1 MTINIEKNKTLW
13 RHGELCMLDFSNLLE
28 GVQLEMEHSFN
39 YLGAVLEAI
48 LSFKEQ
54 CQKVISFAI
63 IRGQL

>member
-1 MTINIEKNKTLW
+1 MVGWCIL
-13 RHGELCMLDFSNLLE
+13 GGLE